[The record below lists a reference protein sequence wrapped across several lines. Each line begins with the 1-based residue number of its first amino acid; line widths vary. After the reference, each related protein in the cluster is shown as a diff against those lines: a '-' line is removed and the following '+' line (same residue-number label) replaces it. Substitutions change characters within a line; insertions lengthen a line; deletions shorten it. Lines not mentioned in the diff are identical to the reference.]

1 LPQEPHRDEG
11 KSAAPWLSPGLVQSN
26 EVVMR
31 TILDPDHLGPDGK
44 LASAAISLEDIRFRG
59 WSVDRK
65 YFTSLWRVRLSHYRW
80 KKKKPKVRN
89 IYVLPVPVHDIRR
102 PNPTTGQPDFVVTD
116 TAMLLNPAHAA
127 VLLSGPHGE
136 GAARGFRNN
145 LLRKLPQYVDLTQ
158 AFGSTDKYGYLRGIF
173 KQITTILASPF
184 RNIFRSMSGF

>member
-1 LPQEPHRDEG
+1 
-11 KSAAPWLSPGLVQSN
+11 
-26 EVVMR
+26 MR

-102 PNPTTGQPDFVVTD
+102 PNPTTGQPD
-116 TAMLLNPAHAA
+116 LW
-127 VLLSGPHGE
+127 
-136 GAARGFRNN
+136 
-145 LLRKLPQYVDLTQ
+145 
-158 AFGSTDKYGYLRGIF
+158 
-173 KQITTILASPF
+173 
-184 RNIFRSMSGF
+184 